1 MGDSEDLVIVNALM
15 RQALVAVQEVM
26 GEHGLHAVLRA
37 SGLEQYIDHLPP
49 DDLQPSVKSS
59 DYARLNEAIEQFY
72 GRGGR
77 GILRRI
83 GKASF
88 QYAVREQGAL
98 LGLVGMAFRLL
109 PPRQRIH
116 LALNSVANALK
127 RTNPAVRAEVE
138 QAGDTYAYVA
148 HTCSVCYGRHDDKPI
163 CHLYVGSIGEAVQWA
178 TGQPYHVQ
186 ETHCI
191 ARGDPYCRFEVVEG
205 EGEHHDAARSDAPRS
220 DAPHS

>member
-1 MGDSEDLVIVNALM
+1 MLSNKGAPMSDLHDLVIVNALM
-15 RQALVAVQEVM
+15 RQALVAIEEVM
-26 GEHGLHAVLRA
+26 GKHGLDAVLHA
-37 SGLEQYIDHLPP
+37 AGLEQYIGHLPP
-49 DDLQPSVKSS
+49 DDLNPSVKSS

-88 QYAVREQGAL
+88 QYAVREQSAL

-109 PPRQRIH
+109 PHKQRIRFI
-116 LALNSVANALK
+116 LNSMANALK
-127 RTNPAVRAEVE
+127 RSNAMERIEVE
-138 QAGDTYAYVA
+138 EAGDTLAYIA
-148 HTCSVCYGRHDDKPI
+148 HSCSICYGRHSDKPI

-178 TGQPYHVQ
+178 TGQLYHVQ

-191 ARGDPYCRFEVVEG
+191 AKGDPYCRFEVAEG
-205 EGEHHDAARSDAPRS
+205 EADHQ
-220 DAPHS
+220 